1 MHKIMFC
8 VILNFF
14 STTNLLIPYVKEN
27 VQCVSLYLFFDMDRR
42 FLTNV
47 NGLQLFWGDRIELGQ
62 RFVSYILLKHLHT
75 VL

>member
-47 NGLQLFWGDRIELGQ
+47 NGLQLFWGDRIVWGRDL
-62 RFVSYILLKHLHT
+62 FLTYY
-75 VL
+75 